1 MAYELGVDLG
11 TTFSTVAI
19 LRDGHIEMADLGA
32 HSFAVPSV
40 LYIGPDA
47 RVLVGEA
54 ARRRAATDPTLV
66 VREVKRRLGDTA
78 PMLVGDTAYSPA
90 LLTAALLRGVVSRV
104 VRAEGGPP
112 RRINLA
118 HPANWGSFRREVFAE
133 AATLAGIETEF
144 SFIIEPVA
152 AAVWHARHERVPTG
166 AVVAVYDL
174 GGGTFDAAVLRK
186 TEESFE
192 VLGEPLGLDR
202 LGGIDFDEA
211 IIGFVDRC
219 LDGALQRLDPLA
231 ESSARIMRAVRD
243 EVVAAKEALSTDI
256 AATIN
261 VSLPSGLE
269 AVRLTRRE
277 LEEMIEPLVA
287 QSIGVLQATLELAGV
302 EVRSL
307 HKVLL
312 VGGASRVPLVAELVE
327 RELGV
332 AASLDEHP
340 KNAIALG
347 AAAALG
353 PQVEPDQTAGASHR
367 EVDAPAAP
375 GVSAEPAAPAGGGPA
390 GPAPAGVEAAGAVPA
405 GVEAAG
411 AVPVGDE
418 VGAVEVAPATVAADA
433 AAALVLV
440 SGPDGGALV
449 SLVAPGSIVVGRDDG
464 CELQLHDPRVSRRHA
479 QLNTTVDGL
488 TVVDLGSSNHVF
500 VDGEQVQQA
509 AVLDGQAL
517 RLGNTV
523 ALVAVPAQREEGH
536 AASVATGAPP
546 ATMLFGAAAA
556 LQAEL
561 APAPAA
567 DDDDLLAGPI
577 DAFLLPAP
585 AGARRRGRRIDTEEY
600 GLELEALRPELLERR
615 RQVAALLRRR
625 HPAAGQGLVRRR
637 RTVRPGDEGFL
648 ACTVGYGEVATAV
661 PFAAPEQLG
670 PQGQE
675 VIDAFLA
682 PYWYDHDVPVVVRL
696 DGGGTCLLAGEP
708 APVLA
713 VARQLVA
720 QLVAHHDAADVAIA
734 LTSATE
740 VGGRPLDVS
749 PSVWARPAH
758 LRGAEGEVLV
768 GPVGSLQHSLD
779 RLGPR
784 RLVVVGDGSSLA
796 ALAVPSGT
804 AFIELAGPAAGARPD
819 ARCTL
824 HLDPVDGLATIDGEA
839 ARGVA
844 GPVLPAMA
852 SALAT
857 EALLA
862 AAR

>member
-118 HPANWGSFRREVFAE
+118 HPANWGSFRRDVFAE

-277 LEEMIEPLVA
+277 FEEMIEPLVA

-302 EVRSL
+302 GVRSL

-353 PQVEPDQTAGASHR
+353 PQVEPDQTAGAAR
-367 EVDAPAAP
+367 GAVATPDQETP
-375 GVSAEPAAPAGGGPA
+375 AEPAGAPRVEELVNA
-390 GPAPAGVEAAGAVPA
+390 EAAD
-405 GVEAAG
+405 
-411 AVPVGDE
+411 AVPVGGE
-418 VGAVEVAPATVAADA
+418 SGAVEVVPATVAADA

-440 SGPDGGALV
+440 SGPDGGAIV
-449 SLVAPGSIVVGRDDG
+449 SLTAPGSVVVGRDDG

-479 QLNTTVDGL
+479 QLHTTVDGI

-500 VDGEQVQQA
+500 VDGEQVEHA

-523 ALVAVPAQREEGH
+523 ALVAVPAQRDGGH
-536 AASVATGAPP
+536 GTSTAAAAPP

-567 DDDDLLAGPI
+567 ADDDPLAGPI
-577 DAFLLPAP
+577 EAFLLPAP

-637 RTVRPGDEGFL
+637 RSVRPGDEGFL

-758 LRGAEGEVLV
+758 LRGAEGELLV
-768 GPVGSLQHSLD
+768 GSVGPLQRSLD

-796 ALAVPSGT
+796 ALAVPNGT
-804 AFIELAGPAAGARPD
+804 AFIELAGAAANARPD

-862 AAR
+862 GAR